1 MNQDELKKEIFDKKV
16 RSLYIFNSDD
26 YFLKRTYIERL
37 SKSMGLSVQKYTYMS
52 FRELAQELSRLCC
65 IDLFGQKTIKHL
77 RLNFEL
83 DQLIDIKNSEN
94 IIILDPI
101 KCSDKL
107 KSDLIVNFRHLK
119 SQEIKAYLKNRL
131 KHIDLNLIEKIS
143 SSSFY
148 SNATALYLLVEKLSL
163 SVNFNE
169 IDFLEK
175 ELSNF
180 EAVDAIIGNNFEL
193 FSTFLEKY
201 NDHPLVLI
209 STLST
214 IFFNAFLELYN
225 VTDLSKTYYKRIVS
239 VLGKKKLESLISI
252 LYDLDKLYKS
262 TNIVNLLPLKLKIFY
277 WMVQE

>member
-1 MNQDELKKEIFDKKV
+1 MNQDELKKEIFDKKI
-16 RSLYIFNSDD
+16 RNLYIFNSDD

-37 SKSMGLSVQKYTYMS
+37 SKSIGLSVEKYTYES
-52 FRELAQELSRLCC
+52 FKEFYQELSRLCGL
-65 IDLFGQKTIKHL
+65 DLFGKRTIKHI

-83 DQLIDIKNSEN
+83 DQLIDIKNTEN

-107 KSDLIVNFRHLK
+107 KSDLIVNFRPLNP
-119 SQEIKAYLKNRL
+119 QEIKVYLKNRL
-131 KHIDLNLIEKIS
+131 KHVDLNLVDKIS
-143 SSSFY
+143 NSSFY

-163 SVNFNE
+163 SENYDE
-169 IDFLEK
+169 IEFLEK
-175 ELSNF
+175 ELSNL
-180 EAVDAIIGNNFEL
+180 EAVDAIISNNFEL
-193 FSTFLEKY
+193 LCIFLEKY

-225 VTDLSKTYYKRIVS
+225 VAELSKTYYKRIVRS
-239 VLGKKKLESLISI
+239 LGQKRLESLISI

-262 TNIVNLLPLKLKIFY
+262 TNIANLLPLKLKIFY
-277 WMVQE
+277 WMVQK

>member
-37 SKSMGLSVQKYTYMS
+37 SKSIGLSVQKYTYMS
-52 FRELAQELSRLCC
+52 FREFSQELSRLCC
-65 IDLFGQKTIKHL
+65 IDLFGQKTIKHI

-101 KCSDKL
+101 KCSDQL
-107 KSDLIVNFRHLK
+107 KSDSIVNFRRLK
-119 SQEIKAYLKNRL
+119 PQEIKAYLKNKL
-131 KHIDLNLIEKIS
+131 EHIDLNLIEKIS

-163 SVNFNE
+163 SVKFDE

-175 ELSNF
+175 EVSNF
-180 EAVDAIIGNNFEL
+180 EAVDAIIDNNFEL

-225 VTDLSKTYYKRIVS
+225 VTDLSKTYYKKIVS
-239 VLGKKKLESLISI
+239 ALGKKRLESLISI

>member
-1 MNQDELKKEIFDKKV
+1 MNQDELKKEIFDKKI
-16 RSLYIFNSDD
+16 RNLYIFNGDD

-37 SKSMGLSVQKYTYMS
+37 SKSIGLSVEKYTYMS
-52 FRELAQELSRLCC
+52 FSEFSKELGNLCS

-107 KSDLIVNFRHLK
+107 KSDSIVNFRHLK
-119 SQEIKAYLKNRL
+119 PQEIKAYLKKRL
-131 KHIDLNLIEKIS
+131 EHIDLNLIEKIS
-143 SSSFY
+143 NSSFY

-163 SVNFNE
+163 SVKFNE

-180 EAVDAIIGNNFEL
+180 EAVDAIIDNNFEL
-193 FSTFLEKY
+193 FNTFLEKY

-225 VTDLSKTYYKRIVS
+225 VTDLSKTYYKKIVS
-239 VLGKKKLESLISI
+239 ALGKKRLESLISI

-262 TNIVNLLPLKLKIFY
+262 TNIANLLPLKLKIFY

>member
-37 SKSMGLSVQKYTYMS
+37 SKSIGLSVQKYTYMS
-52 FRELAQELSRLCC
+52 FREFSQELSRLCC
-65 IDLFGQKTIKHL
+65 IDLFGQKTIKHI

-101 KCSDKL
+101 KCSDQL
-107 KSDLIVNFRHLK
+107 KSDSIVNFRRLK
-119 SQEIKAYLKNRL
+119 PQEIKAYLKNKL
-131 KHIDLNLIEKIS
+131 EHIDLNLIEKIS

-148 SNATALYLLVEKLSL
+148 SNSTALYLLVEKLSL
-163 SVNFNE
+163 SVKFDE

-175 ELSNF
+175 EVSNF
-180 EAVDAIIGNNFEL
+180 EAVDAIIDNNFEL

-225 VTDLSKTYYKRIVS
+225 VTDLSKTYYKKIVS
-239 VLGKKKLESLISI
+239 ALGKKRLENLISI

>member
-16 RSLYIFNSDD
+16 RNLYIFNSDD
-26 YFLKRTYIERL
+26 YFLKHTYIERL
-37 SKSMGLSVQKYTYMS
+37 SKSLGLSVQKYTYMS
-52 FRELAQELSRLCC
+52 FREFSQELSRLCC

-107 KSDLIVNFRHLK
+107 KSDSIVNFRRLK

-131 KHIDLNLIEKIS
+131 EHIDLNLIEKIS

-163 SVNFNE
+163 SVNCDE

-180 EAVDAIIGNNFEL
+180 EAVDAIVGNNFEL
-193 FSTFLEKY
+193 FSTFLGKY

-239 VLGKKKLESLISI
+239 ALGKKRLESLISI

-262 TNIVNLLPLKLKIFY
+262 TNIANLLPLKLKIFY